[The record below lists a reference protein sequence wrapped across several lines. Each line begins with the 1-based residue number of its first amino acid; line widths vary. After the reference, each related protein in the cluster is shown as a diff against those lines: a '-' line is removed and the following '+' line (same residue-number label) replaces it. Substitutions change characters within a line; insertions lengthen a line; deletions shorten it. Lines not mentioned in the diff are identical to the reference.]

1 MSTTRPSVR
10 VTDIAEYIRY
20 QSCDRRF
27 KLKFNDYE
35 LAKQIPFSELIFATS
50 LDPVLEEEGRRREK
64 EWETSLQKDG
74 LCDLT
79 QMSQKSEQDKAT
91 DWNDFVQKLQ
101 NLSVEQKAYGREIS
115 IEGNLGEFNIRGQ
128 IDFVVVLWEN
138 NQPKLRLVE
147 SKASRKDRT
156 YHRVQVALY
165 RMLVRQLIKDNPITI
180 NGINLKP
187 ENIECVVVR
196 IDENTNKNQ
205 DIIQSGAIN
214 LDTVE
219 ADINRLIASDGALKR
234 IVETDLADL
243 DYQLDQKCSDCTLS
257 VHCLAESARERR
269 LELLGIDSSI
279 VTALHKAGVTTIDN
293 LANLDLTEN
302 QVAHIQQ
309 DISFTDNLEL
319 LKLKAKTR
327 RRTLP
332 GGDYDPNTHEVKQL
346 PNYSGQSQLPEHT
359 INGERLIRVYLSV
372 EYDYVENRIGALA
385 AHVTK
390 SEGKLDPKFEKNED
404 EKWQPNPNIKEYIEE
419 GHDDNDKPI
428 YKSKELEGEDV
439 IEFQTSAWT
448 GDYKVDNGSE
458 KQLIQGFLLKLVGK
472 IAKVAKAKKAPIH
485 FYVWSRQE
493 MTQLVEGCS
502 RVDSQLLSHLRELLG
517 CRESLEQLIYS
528 CLYDEVD
535 HCYALGWTG
544 RDLAV
549 VTSLPWFGRR
559 YHWQREINGELVNLD
574 QAFSQDVFDFKTN
587 LKIDNKNQWA
597 ASNSTNVR
605 KHQFEVRLRYFNSLS
620 AAYWRALWRKLPDP
634 NDPILPSKLKN
645 SIKRY
650 NEAKKLNYLEEYF
663 RARTHAIRWVEEGIR
678 FKNSEITKE
687 SLTIADLPDFNL
699 GVDDAAQA
707 GIDFLRLDQ
716 HVKVTD
722 WIASHLVPPIYR
734 VSLGRTIPI
743 KNVVLQGNN
752 KLTAEI
758 NLDQYN
764 ITAEVLQ
771 ANCTID
777 VGSFVRLSPSFDN
790 SHQGQTINQL
800 LYGGSTCVVEEI
812 NWDTEQIELSVIP
825 GQSQRYQLYSK
836 SYNDVTQVFQN
847 ATLDE
852 SPSDFVAGRVDRKLQ
867 SSQGNHV
874 CQWLAPQNPQIPTQ
888 NSLSASDLEQYRNLL
903 QTLPLPN
910 SKQLDDKQIA
920 AAIDGLKTR
929 IQLLQGPPGT
939 GKTETTAIATFLRI
953 LARRSAGDI
962 VLITAHT
969 HTAVDNLI
977 LRLDSI
983 LPILQQHATNLSL
996 NLPPIQLSRVDSR
1009 NNDAFQNKSVKL
1021 LNTRSRLLTD
1031 VKSMWNNS
1039 VLVIAGTTSAILKMV
1054 DTLNDKTSFMKKY
1067 PQGFQTTTLIV
1078 DEASMMVFP
1087 HFLALATLVRNDGEI
1102 MLAGDHRQLAPII
1115 THDWENE
1122 DRPPV
1127 LLYQPYVSAYQAIQN
1142 LKENSDIEVSD
1153 EAILRSALSFTFRLP
1168 PVIRELIARIYRQDD
1183 IELQGKERDNNIEQ
1197 DEITGSWEKLLQG
1210 SKGLYLVL
1218 HDERESKRSNQL
1230 EVEIVKK
1237 ILDSGGELPDNSTAI
1252 LTPHRA
1258 QRSLL
1263 KTELADYDGNAV
1275 DVIDTV
1281 EKVQGGERDNVIVSA
1296 TASNPSA
1303 IGKNVEFILSLNRS
1317 NVAFSRVK
1325 KRLIVVCSKT
1335 LLDYIPTELEH
1346 YEEAILWKALRS
1358 ECSQLI
1364 FTENI
1369 NEHTVEIFTPPL
1381 DEISEI

>member
-1 MSTTRPSVR
+1 MSTTRSSVR

-20 QSCDRRF
+20 QSCERRF
-27 KLKFNDYE
+27 KLKFNNYE
-35 LAKQIPFSELIFATS
+35 IAKQVPFSELIFATS

-64 EWETSLQKDG
+64 EWETSLQRYG
-74 LCDLT
+74 LLDLT
-79 QMSQKSEQDKAT
+79 KISQKSEQDKAT
-91 DWNDFVQKLQ
+91 DWNDLVEKLQ
-101 NLSVEQKAYGREIS
+101 NLPVEQKAYGREIS
-115 IEGNLGEFNIRGQ
+115 IEGNLGEFNIKGQ

-165 RMLVRQLIKDNPITI
+165 RMLVRQFIKDSPITI

-196 IDENTNKNQ
+196 IDENTNISQ
-205 DIIQSGAIN
+205 DIIQSEALN
-214 LDTVE
+214 LDTIE
-219 ADINRLIASDGALKR
+219 ADINRLIAYDGALKR

-279 VTALHKAGVTTIDN
+279 VTGLHKAGVNTIDD
-293 LANLDLTEN
+293 LANLDLAGN
-302 QVAHIQQ
+302 QVAQIQQ
-309 DISFTDNLEL
+309 DISFTENLEL
-319 LKLKAKTR
+319 LKLKGKTR
-327 RRTLP
+327 ISTLP
-332 GGDYDPNTHEVKQL
+332 NGDCNPDTYEVQQL

-359 INGERLIRVYLSV
+359 INGEPLIRVYLSV

-390 SEGKLDPKFEKNED
+390 SEGKLDPKFEKD
-404 EKWQPNPNIKEYIEE
+404 KDGKWQPDPKIKEYVEE
-419 GHDDNDKPI
+419 GHDDNDKSI
-428 YKSKELEGEDV
+428 YKPKELEGEDV
-439 IEFQTSAWT
+439 IKFKTSAWT
-448 GDYKVDNGSE
+448 GDYKENNGSE
-458 KQLIQGFLLKLVGK
+458 KELIQGFLLELVGA
-472 IAKVAKAKKAPIH
+472 IAEVAETEKAPIH

-502 RVDSQLLSHLRELLG
+502 RVSSQLLSHLRELLG

-528 CLYDEVD
+528 CLHDEVD
-535 HCYALGWTG
+535 RRYALGWTG

-549 VTSLPWFGRR
+549 VTSLQWYGRS
-559 YHWQREINGELVNLD
+559 YHWQRKISGQLVNLD

-587 LKIDNKNQWA
+587 LEIDNNNQWA
-597 ASNSTNVR
+597 SSNSQNVR

-620 AAYWRALWRKLPDP
+620 AAYWRASWRKLPDP
-634 NDPILPSKLKN
+634 NDQTLTSKLKK
-645 SIKRY
+645 SIERY
-650 NEAKKLNYLEEYF
+650 NQAQKPNYLKEYF

-678 FKNSEITKE
+678 FKNREITKE
-687 SLTIADLPDFNL
+687 SLTIADLPDFSL

-716 HVKVTD
+716 HVRVTD

-734 VSLGRTIPI
+734 VSLGRTIPV
-743 KNVVLQGNN
+743 KNVVSQGNN
-752 KLTAEI
+752 RLKAEI
-758 NLDQYN
+758 NLDRYN
-764 ITAEVLQ
+764 ITYEVLQ

-777 VGSFVRLSPSFDN
+777 VGSCIRLSLGFDDP
-790 SHQGQTINQL
+790 HQGQTINQL
-800 LYGGSTCVVEEI
+800 FAGGSTCFVEAI
-812 NWDTEQIELSVIP
+812 DWDNGEIELAVRQTNSP
-825 GQSQRYQLYSK
+825 DRYQLRGRFFSNEEYI
-836 SYNDVTQVFQN
+836 YDC
-847 ATLDE
+847 ATIDE
-852 SPSDFVAGRVDRKLQ
+852 SPSDFVAGRVDQKLQ

-874 CQWLAPQNPQIPTQ
+874 CQWLAPQNPQIPPQTA
-888 NSLSASDLEQYRNLL
+888 LSASDLEQYRNLL
-903 QTLPLPN
+903 QTLPLPD
-910 SKQLDDKQIA
+910 SKQLDEKQIA

-939 GKTETTAIATFLRI
+939 GKTETTAIATFFRI
-953 LARRSAGDI
+953 LARRCAGDI

-969 HTAVDNLI
+969 HTAVNEL
-977 LRLDSI
+977 LSRLDSL
-983 LPILQQHATNLSL
+983 LPILNQHSANSGLTRST
-996 NLPPIQLSRVDSR
+996 IQLSKVHSSEIQSTGGTIQDFSS
-1009 NNDAFQNKSVKL
+1009 KSCVKKVTQML
-1021 LNTRSRLLTD
+1021 S
-1031 VKSMWNNS
+1031 NS
-1039 VLVIAGTTSAILKMV
+1039 VLVIGGTTSAILKMV
-1054 DTLNDKTSFMKKY
+1054 DELNSKTTFTKKY
-1067 PQGFQTTTLIV
+1067 PQGFQTNTLIV

-1142 LKENSDIEVSD
+1142 LKDNLDIEVTD
-1153 EAILRSALSFTFRLP
+1153 DKILRSALSFTFRLP
-1168 PVIRELIARIYRQDD
+1168 PVIRELIARLYKLDN
-1183 IELQGKERDNNIEQ
+1183 IELQGRNKHKDLEEH
-1197 DEITGSWEKLLQG
+1197 EIQGTWEKLLQG
-1210 SKGLYLVL
+1210 NRGLYLVL
-1218 HDERESKRSNQL
+1218 HSERESKRSNQL
-1230 EVEIVKK
+1230 EVEIIKN
-1237 ILDSGGELPDNSTAI
+1237 ILDAGGELSDGSTAI

-1263 KTELADYDGNAV
+1263 KTELEKYYGNAV

-1335 LLDYIPTELEH
+1335 ILDYIPTELEN

-1369 NEHTVEIFTPPL
+1369 NGHIVEVLTPPL
-1381 DEISEI
+1381 DDVSQI